1 MKKKALALLLSS
13 AMTAALLAGCGSD
26 GAAEDSAAD
35 TGAETET
42 TDTTDAAQSDT
53 SDTAAEGENTEAGD
67 QTEETVGGAEDGT
80 VYNIGICQLV
90 EHEAL
95 GAATEGFE
103 AALTDLLGEGNVNFD
118 FQNAQGEQTNCAT
131 ICNTF
136 VSDGVD
142 LILANATAPLQ
153 AAAAATNEIPILGTS
168 ITDYATAL
176 DISDWSG
183 STGTNVSGTSDLAPL
198 EEQEDMLL
206 ELFPDVAK
214 VGILYCSAEP
224 NSKYQADVIIGCL
237 EEDGIEYE
245 EFTAADSNEIQS
257 VVTSACESC
266 DVIYIPT
273 DNTMASATETINNV
287 CLPAKVPVVAGEEG
301 ICKGCGVAT
310 LSISYY
316 DIGYKA
322 GEMAYD
328 ILVNGADVSTMD
340 IEYAPQVT
348 KEYNE
353 AIATELGITIP
364 DDYVAIAAE

>member
-1 MKKKALALLLSS
+1 MKKKVLALLLSS
-13 AMTAALLAGCGSD
+13 AMTVSLLAGCGSD
-26 GAAEDSAAD
+26 NAADDADVVTDSAAD
-35 TGAETET
+35 NTAE
-42 TDTTDAAQSDT
+42 S
-53 SDTAAEGENTEAGD
+53 D
-67 QTEETVGGAEDGT
+67 QTQESTENQAENQTEDASNGEAADGK
-80 VYNIGICQLV
+80 VYNIGICQLI
-90 EHEAL
+90 EHDAL
-95 GAATEGFE
+95 DAATQGFE
-103 AALTDLLGEGNVNFD
+103 DALVDLLGEGNVNFH

-131 ICNTF
+131 ICTTF
-136 VSDGVD
+136 VSDNVD

-176 DISDWSG
+176 DISDWKG

-206 ELFPDVAK
+206 ELFPDVKK

-224 NSKYQADVIIGCL
+224 NSKYQAEVIGKCL

-245 EFTAADSNEIQS
+245 DFTAADSNEIQS
-257 VVTSACESC
+257 VATSACQSC

-273 DNTMASATETINNV
+273 DNTMAAATEAVNNV
-287 CLPAKVPVVAGEEG
+287 CLPAGVPVIAGEEG

-316 DIGYKA
+316 DIGYTA

-328 ILVNGADVSTMD
+328 IIVDGADVSTMD
-340 IEYAPQVT
+340 IQYAPQVT

-353 AIATELGITIP
+353 SIASQLGVEIP
-364 DDYVAIAAE
+364 DDYVAIAE